1 MTAATL
7 SPSTATPDE
16 LPKPMPTV
24 QALQPARPRRA
35 SPLGQCLWT
44 FRREFFW
51 VCVFSLFANV
61 LMLTP
66 TLYMLQVFDRVML
79 SGSELTLFALTGIM
93 VAFFAVMGFAEWVRA
108 RLVVRAGARLDEAL
122 NARVFEASF
131 DARLSGAKGNPLQAL
146 TDLTQL
152 RQFLT
157 GNGIF
162 ALVDTPWTVVY
173 IAVLFLMHPWLG
185 WASIGFT
192 LVLLGLALVGHW
204 LTSRRHK
211 KVQELSI
218 ESATYLQSKLRNAET
233 VEAMGMLG
241 NLRRQWLDVQRK
253 QSNAQADAQEMA
265 RRVQSVTKF
274 VQYMQQ
280 SLMLALGALL
290 AVDGQISAGA
300 MIASNALMANALR
313 PIGSLVQV
321 WKQYVDARQSYS
333 RLNGALIDHPP
344 RVAKHEGD
352 GVTGQ
357 ISLRNLVATAP
368 GRKTPILHGLTV
380 DFKAGEV
387 IAILG
392 PSGAGKS
399 TLVRCLLGIWPDPT
413 GQVLLDGQPIE
424 DWSRELLGPHLG
436 YLPQDIELFDG
447 SIAENIA
454 RFMPVDA
461 AVVVDAATRTGI
473 HDMVLRLP
481 KGYDTPMGEAG
492 GLLSGGQ
499 RQRIGLARAILGE
512 PALVVLDEPNANL
525 DDVGEQALIRTVREL
540 KSKGKTVF
548 MVVHQK
554 HMLAAADRVLLL
566 DNGRITNLLPVV
578 VQNAAAQPV
587 TTA

>member
-1 MTAATL
+1 MSAAAM
-7 SPSTATPDE
+7 SPSTATPGV
-16 LPKPMPTV
+16 PPMPASKPV
-24 QALQPARPRRA
+24 RQVRA

-79 SGSELTLFALTGIM
+79 SGSQLTLFALTGIM
-93 VAFFAVMGFAEWVRA
+93 VVFFLVMGFAEWVRA
-108 RLVVRAGARLDEAL
+108 RLLVRAGARLDEAL

-131 DARLSGAKGNPLQAL
+131 DARLTGAKGNPLQAL

-173 IAVLFLMHPWLG
+173 IGVLFLMHPWLG
-185 WASIGFT
+185 WAAVGFT
-192 LVLLGLALVGHW
+192 AVQLLLALAGHW

-211 KVQELSI
+211 QAQELSM
-218 ESATYLQSKLRNAET
+218 ESTSYLQSKLRNAET

-241 NLRRQWLDVQRK
+241 NLRRQWLDVQRQ
-253 QSNAQADAQEMA
+253 QSGAQASAQEMA

-274 VQYMQQ
+274 VQYLQQ
-280 SLMLALGALL
+280 SLMLAVGALL

-313 PIGSLVQV
+313 PIGSMVQV

-333 RLNGALIDHPP
+333 RLNGVLIDNPQ
-344 RVAKHEGD
+344 RVAQHQGD
-352 GVTGQ
+352 EVAGQ

-368 GRKTPILHGLTV
+368 GRKTPILQGLTV

-399 TLVRCLLGIWPDPT
+399 TLARCLLGIWPDLT
-413 GQVLLDGQPIE
+413 GQVLLDGQPINE
-424 DWSRELLGPHLG
+424 WSREALGPHLG

-461 AVVVDAATRTGI
+461 SVVVDAATRTGI

-512 PALVVLDEPNANL
+512 PSLVVLDEPNANL

-578 VQNAAAQPV
+578 VQNTTAQPV
-587 TTA
+587 TTV